1 MMSEQR
7 FREMAEKLLEP
18 YVVFREIKHGVVE
31 DVEGFEKVITHALKK
46 VEAETRAES
55 AREIERLKK
64 HIADEVTCYHGSC
77 LDIRLLKAQ
86 LKTIEAETV
95 ERCAEVADNY
105 LATNKQYAGISRAIR
120 SLIK

>member
-1 MMSEQR
+1 MGISYMKREMGLGCLMSEQR
-7 FREMAEKLLEP
+7 FREMAERLL
-18 YVVFREIKHGVVE
+18 VE
-31 DVEGFEKVITHALKK
+31 DGMSNTEASANYHSIAQALAK

-86 LKTIEAETV
+86 LKTIEADTV
-95 ERCAEVADNY
+95 ERIRKEY
-105 LATNKQYAGISRAIR
+105 EEKNK
-120 SLIK
+120 